1 MICESISCR
10 GTGLPDRNRKQV
22 INPNLYV
29 FTKQSYIF
37 LIEEL
42 DRMAYYSGSWRV
54 ILVNLKDRLLYK
66 FGIASYN

>member
-10 GTGLPDRNRKQV
+10 VTGLSDRNRKQV

-29 FTKQSYIF
+29 FTKQLDIF

-42 DRMAYYSGSWRV
+42 DRMVYYSGS
-54 ILVNLKDRLLYK
+54 
-66 FGIASYN
+66 